1 MRLLLSSS
9 HDNSTSHLSSAHPPG
24 PPHSSTAS
32 PRSPT
37 PSYGEVTSAFFTPPE
52 RPKPRRRAGPKSV
65 VSNENGEE
73 RSVRRPR
80 PKPRPLP
87 RSSALSGPRTSSA
100 EEEVFL
106 SNFSRRQSIIQ
117 NKSDY
122 TNPEADT
129 DGVATDAPTPGRN
142 SVDVTAGE
150 KNTPVSTAHS
160 QSDKPKDAAN
170 VCKDTSASIAQSVS
184 NIAVAPPPRR
194 SDATKTTP
202 PTPVHEAPSQHHS
215 GDVTAGDKGTSASTA
230 HQSDKP
236 KDATNVCKDTSAST
250 AQSESNIAVAPRP
263 RRSGAARSY
272 THDHSDGAE
281 SLPSDSDW
289 ATDEEKRKKAARPS
303 AVDGDDNDGGSP
315 PSPLRLT
322 RERKGKGRAKEFDDD
337 DDEQDYNDEQEVNED
352 KSDEGPAKKGRLPL
366 EAVLKAQELGRTT
379 VEAAKALG
387 KEYGKSARVILIEAG
402 LVTKATR
409 KESPWNQHQTWFKTF
424 SPPSEEQD
432 IKAWK
437 EEQAAHYKAHPY
449 KDPKHAALWQ
459 KIQEYWDG
467 CLTGA
472 TEDLTSRSVSSLML
486 RVRDDFS
493 KAAGY
498 WYRTHGIHISGVAIF
513 PGHEDAGRQ
522 ASGFFSGSD
531 IMKDIINARQLDI
544 SRILD
549 ELTTILK
556 YKDLE
561 AAQAEGLTFSF
572 LPRSTDVPNG
582 TLLCNGK
589 SARDRNRKV
598 APMIISEKFAE
609 AGHPLKTS
617 NNRWLDM
624 LNTLYVEQLCIHD
637 WPAGVPPPGPDFDLK
652 AVSASQLRA
661 LVVPYLRMHLGAM
674 YEVDLGQDDEDDDS
688 EAETAKTKKRKGKS
702 KKSND
707 NRRTKGTIVEEPD
720 VVLSI
725 REWSEYDVEHFESQ
739 STSMYSIP
747 LVIDTNGEVLR
758 ELQDSVKFFKDFPLP
773 DKASTKQVTEEL
785 PSSDQEAVHSTQV
798 ASRPTQ
804 GRASRPTQVA
814 SRPTQVAS
822 RPTQVASRPTQGRA
836 TRPTQVASRSNHGA
850 PRSNHRAPRS
860 NHRAPR
866 SNQDARQSRQEAS
879 RLPQPTNW
887 EARQGLPPSSPP
899 LTPSTIVSSSS
910 PRSTLL
916 VSTYTRDSVH
926 PTTSHYE
933 HSRRPRHEGQRQRG
947 GLRDDSHPLPYDSD
961 TRKRTRDDYETTR
974 EASDLENETVVERY
988 HARLQDNHRRIPSGR
1003 QSHQPLPIASTSR
1016 SQLPA
1021 RSTLAPVSRRSQLPA
1036 RSTLEPVSRRSGSA
1050 LRRHHSRARS
1060 PRFRPASPDRRAII
1074 DIDEVDEDEYN

>member
-1 MRLLLSSS
+1 MPTTRSGR
-9 HDNSTSHLSSAHPPG
+9 NARP
-24 PPHSSTAS
+24 S
-32 PRSPT
+32 PLPDGTLPRNMT
-37 PSYGEVTSAFFTPPE
+37 KTRTPPE

-65 VSNENGEE
+65 ISNENGEE
-73 RSVRRPR
+73 PH
-80 PKPRPLP
+80 PLP
-87 RSSALSGPRTSSA
+87 RSSARSGPRTSSA

-129 DGVATDAPTPGRN
+129 DGVATDGDEESGKPLSFAPTPGRN

-150 KNTPVSTAHS
+150 KNTSVSTAQS
-160 QSDKPKDAAN
+160 QSDKPKGAAN
-170 VCKDTSASIAQSVS
+170 VCKDMSVLLASVAQSVS
-184 NIAVAPPPRR
+184 NIAVAPPH
-194 SDATKTTP
+194 TTP

-236 KDATNVCKDTSAST
+236 KDATNICKDTSAST

-263 RRSGAARSY
+263 HRSGAAKSY

-281 SLPSDSDW
+281 SSPSDSDW
-289 ATDEEKRKKAARPS
+289 AADEEKRKKVARPS
-303 AVDGDDNDGGSP
+303 AVDGDGNDGGPP

-337 DDEQDYNDEQEVNED
+337 DDEQYYNDDQEVNED

-366 EAVLKAQELGRTT
+366 EVVLKAQELGRTT

-402 LVTKATR
+402 LVMKATR
-409 KESPWNQHQTWFKTF
+409 KESP
-424 SPPSEEQD
+424 SPPLKDD

-467 CLTGA
+467 CVTGA
-472 TEDLTSRSVSSLML
+472 TEDLTSRSASSLML
-486 RVRDDFS
+486 HVRDDFS

-498 WYRTHGIHISGVAIF
+498 WYHTHGIHISGVAIF

-561 AAQAEGLTFSF
+561 AAQAEGVTFSF

-617 NNRWLDM
+617 NNRWLDI
-624 LNTLYVEQLCIHD
+624 LNTLYIEQLCIHD

-661 LVVPYLRMHLGAM
+661 LVVPYLRMHLGAI
-674 YEVDLGQDDEDDDS
+674 D
-688 EAETAKTKKRKGKS
+688 AKTKKRKGKS

-707 NRRTKGTIVEEPD
+707 NRRTKGKIVEEPD
-720 VVLSI
+720 MVLSI

-747 LVIDTNGEVLR
+747 LVINTNGEVLR

-785 PSSDQEAVHSTQV
+785 PSSDQEAVHLTHV

-814 SRPTQVAS
+814 SHPTQV
-822 RPTQVASRPTQGRA
+822 
-836 TRPTQVASRSNHGA
+836 A

-866 SNQDARQSRQEAS
+866 SNHRAPHSNQDARQSRQEAS

-887 EARQGLPPSSPP
+887 EAHQVLGLLSWFPHIPVI
-899 LTPSTIVSSSS
+899 LCI
-910 PRSTLL
+910 
-916 VSTYTRDSVH
+916 
-926 PTTSHYE
+926 
-933 HSRRPRHEGQRQRG
+933 
-947 GLRDDSHPLPYDSD
+947 PLPLVMNILGVLFMKVNVNVVAYVTTVILGPMIQILASGRG
-961 TRKRTRDDYETTR
+961 TDYETTR
-974 EASDLENETVVERY
+974 EASDLENETGSGESPYPVWSSITPTSTNCQHLPFSV
-988 HARLQDNHRRIPSGR
+988 ASVLMVLPVTMWSVPFGIKSTNGPSHRDLVLPYDGKKYQWSFPS
-1003 QSHQPLPIASTSR
+1003 
-1016 SQLPA
+1016 
-1021 RSTLAPVSRRSQLPA
+1021 
-1036 RSTLEPVSRRSGSA
+1036 
-1050 LRRHHSRARS
+1050 
-1060 PRFRPASPDRRAII
+1060 
-1074 DIDEVDEDEYN
+1074 